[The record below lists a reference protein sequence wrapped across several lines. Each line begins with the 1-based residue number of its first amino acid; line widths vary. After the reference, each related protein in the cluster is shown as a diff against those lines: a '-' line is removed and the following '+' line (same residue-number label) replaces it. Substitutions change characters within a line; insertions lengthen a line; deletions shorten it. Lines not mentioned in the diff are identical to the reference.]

1 MQTKLYR
8 SPTDKMIGGV
18 CGGLGA
24 YLAIDPVLIRLF
36 FVLLTLGGGSGIVIY
51 MIMWIL
57 IPYPDQNLAASAETI
72 KAGAEEIAARGRALG
87 ADMRV
92 TLQGDNPQAGLIIGA
107 ALVLL
112 GLVFLGQS
120 LRIAW
125 LSWLDFGVLWP
136 MLLIAGG
143 VTLIWRRVKGVPS

>member
-8 SPTDKMIGGV
+8 SPTDKMFGGV

-57 IPYPDQNLAASAETI
+57 IPYPDQNRAASAETI
-72 KAGAEEIAARGRALG
+72 KACAEEIAARARAGRRYACH
-87 ADMRV
+87 ASR
-92 TLQGDNPQAGLIIGA
+92 
-107 ALVLL
+107 
-112 GLVFLGQS
+112 
-120 LRIAW
+120 
-125 LSWLDFGVLWP
+125 
-136 MLLIAGG
+136 
-143 VTLIWRRVKGVPS
+143 